1 MSSNANP
8 IVNAALMA
16 SNVGSFTFIIRRTVH
31 YIGKI
36 SRSPE
41 DCYPRLFLNA
51 MIIQP
56 RKNGAPQLS
65 CNNNFARAISH
76 IIPNSLPKKQAI
88 LKEWLP
94 ISKDKNT
101 WQEHIEIFFESCGT
115 TDDDQNEYEDE
126 DNENHLMNPEESPN
140 ESAPP

>member
-1 MSSNANP
+1 M
-8 IVNAALMA
+8 
-16 SNVGSFTFIIRRTVH
+16 IRRTVH

-51 MIIQP
+51 MIIIQP

-65 CNNNFARAISH
+65 CNNNFARATSH
-76 IIPNSLPKKQAI
+76 IIPNSLPNKQVI

-115 TDDDQNEYEDE
+115 TDDDQN
-126 DNENHLMNPEESPN
+126 N

>member
-1 MSSNANP
+1 
-8 IVNAALMA
+8 
-16 SNVGSFTFIIRRTVH
+16 
-31 YIGKI
+31 
-36 SRSPE
+36 
-41 DCYPRLFLNA
+41 

-140 ESAPP
+140 ESAPPWACHRTYTRNLRTSHRTLDTINSISNT